1 MVVFPELS
9 RPRTRILASCFLVF
23 LRFSIMPKR
32 PFLCVVIYHY
42 VLNTG
47 QINET
52 VLKKDILIFGLFLLN
67 PSSMVSSLI
76 SLSEKNITS
85 LIFFL
90 KGKRKGEMLNHWR
103 SKKLTH
109 IFHFPF
115 CPEITDIYKIV

>member
-52 VLKKDILIFGLFLLN
+52 VLKKRYFHLRSFFVESIFNGQLFDQLIREKYNFFN
-67 PSSMVSSLI
+67 I
-76 SLSEKNITS
+76 FSERKE
-85 LIFFL
+85 
-90 KGKRKGEMLNHWR
+90 KR
-103 SKKLTH
+103 
-109 IFHFPF
+109 
-115 CPEITDIYKIV
+115 